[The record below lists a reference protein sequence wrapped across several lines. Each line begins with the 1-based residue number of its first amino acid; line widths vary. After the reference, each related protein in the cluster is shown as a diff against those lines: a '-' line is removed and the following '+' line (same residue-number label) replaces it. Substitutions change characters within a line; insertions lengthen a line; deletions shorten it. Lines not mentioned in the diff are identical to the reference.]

1 MKKNKSSG
9 TKRDAIEQSQRACQR
24 LGDGGTYIGG
34 GRLFKKSIASE
45 PTLATN
51 TTALTNDEIAEQ
63 ISASSADKQENKRSN
78 AVVASAPTFT
88 DGINLTSKSC
98 ASKSFKTASRDS
110 QTTKQSLVLES
121 DIEKMEEKREII
133 VPYGDYHTHTVFSD
147 GISTLEENIQHA
159 IAIGLKEYAVTDHAF
174 RHRAHGITL
183 TNFQVQKRMVELY
196 REKYPQIK
204 IYHSLEGNIM
214 GYSGLLDTDAY
225 IDDLDFMQMGFH
237 KTASNE
243 DFATWWSFTLMNLI
257 FRPGKAKI
265 EKNTL
270 AYLRCIDRYPLKFV
284 NHLNYGVLVDCKEI
298 AKLCLE
304 RGTKI
309 ELNGKRVLFSQQE
322 VDDMLEVGVDF
333 VVNSDAHI
341 SERVGD
347 VALPIEFAKTHGIP
361 LERIV
366 NLNKSIL

>member
-1 MKKNKSSG
+1 MKKNKSS
-9 TKRDAIEQSQRACQR
+9 IETQSTATQSQRACQK

-34 GRLFKKSIASE
+34 GRLFKKTVVENANENGIA
-45 PTLATN
+45 T
-51 TTALTNDEIAEQ
+51 AEQ
-63 ISASSADKQENKRSN
+63 FTAQNADKQKNEFASVEKLNDLTFSN
-78 AVVASAPTFT
+78 VANESSA
-88 DGINLTSKSC
+88 
-98 ASKSFKTASRDS
+98 
-110 QTTKQSLVLES
+110 VLES
-121 DIEKMEEKREII
+121 QAMKEYETHSHSATQNLPQENESAEQKQDII

-147 GISTLEENIQHA
+147 GVGTLEENIQHA

-174 RHRAHGITL
+174 RHKASGITL
-183 TNFQVQKRMVELY
+183 ANFQVQKRMVELY

-204 IYHSLEGNIM
+204 IYHALEGNIM

-225 IDDLDFMQMGFH
+225 VDQLDFLQMGFH

-243 DFATWWSFTLMNLI
+243 SFATWWSFTLMNLV
-257 FRPGKAKI
+257 FKPSKAKI

-284 NHLNYGVLVDCKEI
+284 NHLNYGILVDCKEI
-298 AKLCLE
+298 AKLCVE

-309 ELNGKRVLFSQQE
+309 ELNGKRVFFSQKE
-322 VDDMLEVGVDF
+322 VDDMLETGVEF

-347 VALPIEFAKTHGIP
+347 VAIPLEFAKTHGIP
-361 LERIV
+361 LDRIA
-366 NLNKSIL
+366 NLKGSIL